1 MFQIFRLNML
11 NLYVIYARCHY
22 ALLKKREIGKA
33 LVILSTKMAETIFA
47 GFLLDPKYFL
57 LKNSLSQPVASL
69 YYLETFWGSN
79 CRYLL
84 SRDSFIWESGAGEA
98 TGILWVE
105 PRCSWHDVTMHTLCS
120 SATLLQ
126 RTSHFPMWT
135 QRGCLSS
142 LVLAFVSLTP
152 EDPCCSW
159 VLGDRIVLCSNMDLL
174 LADFDKM
181 SLQGQSYQDVT
192 CFCCLC
198 VWHIFH
204 ASSLEQIMDICT
216 GAVWTLS

>member
-69 YYLETFWGSN
+69 HYLETFWGSN

-84 SRDSFIWESGAGEA
+84 SRDSFICCIPTPGSQGLGRLLASCEWSLGAPDMMSPCTHSVPVPPFSSAHHTFPCGHREVVSA
-98 TGILWVE
+98 PW
-105 PRCSWHDVTMHTLCS
+105 SWHLFPWPLRTHAAAEFSGIELCS
-120 SATLLQ
+120 AATWTCCWQTLIKCPF
-126 RTSHFPMWT
+126 RDRAIRMW
-135 QRGCLSS
+135 
-142 LVLAFVSLTP
+142 LVFV
-152 EDPCCSW
+152 
-159 VLGDRIVLCSNMDLL
+159 V
-174 LADFDKM
+174 
-181 SLQGQSYQDVT
+181 
-192 CFCCLC
+192 C
-198 VWHIFH
+198 VCDTFFMLPH
-204 ASSLEQIMDICT
+204 LNR
-216 GAVWTLS
+216 